1 METDLI
7 MELLR
12 RSASG
17 MSMEAISKLFGISKS
32 TVHYYIDRIN
42 RSELTI
48 EQATVL
54 KPSELESLM
63 GKKNHVRNGFHEP
76 DFEHVYSLNMIRGR
90 KHQSLKQLWLD
101 YKARAPQG
109 SRSLG
114 YKGFC
119 KAYARFC
126 TNLPA
131 SCRQIQLINQWVYGN
146 VAMIDYSGDG
156 LCITKEQNSV
166 KAQIFVGVLPASGYI
181 FCYATARQTRDDW
194 LDAQIKMLEYFD
206 GVPREIYLDNSTSL
220 VTKADKYQPQVCS
233 QYKAFCDYYGT
244 QPVPVRP
251 GAPRDKAAVE
261 NAVKQV
267 QASIL
272 NPLSSRQF
280 FSLDELNLA
289 LGKELDKLNHRPLT
303 NRTDGVSRYDL
314 MREERV
320 ALLPLPTIPYEI
332 SSITKVLKVQKGNV
346 VRFDNAR
353 YSVPLGY
360 VGMKVRVIKSCR
372 SGTVNIFDLET
383 GELIWTHYLT
393 SRSQQDIILPVHMPE
408 RIRAVMQTKEE
419 LVKSIGQAGPASKS
433 LCDTLLSQ
441 NHGEI
446 ARKVLRGVERLRLS
460 MGNAL
465 FEACCVAT
473 IKRSCPSYKIL
484 CDQALLMTANKD
496 NKPQNHVI
504 VDSADVRGAEYYE
517 HLLNERTGEKP

>member
-1 METDLI
+1 
-7 MELLR
+7 
-12 RSASG
+12 
-17 MSMEAISKLFGISKS
+17 MSMEAISKLLGISKS
-32 TVHYYIDRIN
+32 TVHYYIDRIH

-90 KHQSLKQLWLD
+90 KH
-101 YKARAPQG
+101 QG

-267 QASIL
+267 QAKVTEH
-272 NPLSSRQF
+272 QQ
-280 FSLDELNLA
+280 
-289 LGKELDKLNHRPLT
+289 HR
-303 NRTDGVSRYDL
+303 
-314 MREERV
+314 
-320 ALLPLPTIPYEI
+320 
-332 SSITKVLKVQKGNV
+332 
-346 VRFDNAR
+346 F
-353 YSVPLGY
+353 
-360 VGMKVRVIKSCR
+360 
-372 SGTVNIFDLET
+372 
-383 GELIWTHYLT
+383 
-393 SRSQQDIILPVHMPE
+393 
-408 RIRAVMQTKEE
+408 
-419 LVKSIGQAGPASKS
+419 
-433 LCDTLLSQ
+433 
-441 NHGEI
+441 
-446 ARKVLRGVERLRLS
+446 
-460 MGNAL
+460 
-465 FEACCVAT
+465 
-473 IKRSCPSYKIL
+473 
-484 CDQALLMTANKD
+484 
-496 NKPQNHVI
+496 
-504 VDSADVRGAEYYE
+504 
-517 HLLNERTGEKP
+517 